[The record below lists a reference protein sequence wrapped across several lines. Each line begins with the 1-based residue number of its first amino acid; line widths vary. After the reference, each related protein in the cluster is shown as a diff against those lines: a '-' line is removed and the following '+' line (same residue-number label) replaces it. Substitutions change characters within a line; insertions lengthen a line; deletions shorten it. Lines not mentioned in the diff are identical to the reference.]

1 MALPYS
7 ILQYGI
13 RADQPAAAPENN
25 GIYYRVTDEGGIVEQ
40 SDGATWTPI
49 AASGGTPGGS
59 DTEVQYNDAG
69 AFGGI
74 SGATTDGTTLTLV
87 APVLGTP
94 ASATL
99 TNATGLPVATGISG
113 LGTGV
118 ATALAVNIGSA
129 GAAVVDG
136 GALGTPSSGTLTNAT
151 GLPLS
156 TGVTGNLPLAN
167 LAQASAASVL
177 LGRGSASGAGDYEEI
192 SVGSGLTMT
201 GTTISAAGGGGGA
214 LVLLEQHT
222 ASNSASLDF
231 TTCISSAY
239 DEYAIEVVG
248 IVPVSNAVNLLM
260 RMSTDGGSS
269 YDSGSNYFTDGLSWR
284 AGAVPVNGGGS
295 GTSINITAM
304 NGLSMGNDSKWGT
317 SWSLRYYTPLSTA
330 LYKQVIGKG
339 FIIYNDNATRVMGEV
354 GGQYTSLAAADAFQF
369 LFSSGNIASG
379 TVRVYGLA
387 K

>member
-25 GIYYRVTDEGGIVEQ
+25 GIYYRVTDEGDIVEQ
-40 SDGATWTPI
+40 SDGATWTLI

-74 SGATTDGTTLTLV
+74 SGATTDGTTLTLI

-231 TTCISSAY
+231 TACISGVY
-239 DEYAIEVVG
+239 DDYLIELVNVL
-248 IVPVSNAVNLLM
+248 PVTNTQPLRM
-260 RMSTDGGSS
+260 RMSTDGGAT
-269 YDSGSNYFTDGLSWR
+269 YDSGNNYNWLRWGFDS
-284 AGAVPVNGGGS
+284 GGGS
-295 GTSINITAM
+295 ASG
-304 NGLSMGNDSKWGT
+304 GNAVAFIQVDLQGVSNTPSAAGAT
-317 SWSLRYYTPLSTA
+317 GSLRLQPSVGSFQTAVFGDLSFYTTGAGSFTKELVAGRYTPSTA
-330 LYKQVIGKG
+330 V
-339 FIIYNDNATRVMGEV
+339 
-354 GGQYTSLAAADAFQF
+354 DAFQF
-369 LFSSGNIASG
+369 YFASGNIASG
-379 TVRVYGLA
+379 TVRVYGLV